1 MIFLI
6 AGGKKA
12 FAGYLEDKNEL
23 FNSSSGGAFTS
34 IAKSVLSENGYVCGA
49 VYSDD
54 FKSVF
59 HVYSNKI
66 DVVKKM
72 RGSKYVQSDK
82 PQGFYDGIRKLIE
95 SGELVLFTGVPC
107 EAAALKKYVGK
118 DCNNLVICDLIC
130 HGVTS
135 PIVLKEYVEYLESK
149 YSSKIIEFSMRYKN
163 EGLVKPFL
171 RAIFENGKVFCK
183 PFYSTPIGFA
193 FSNIAL
199 RPCCYNCIFKGNNR
213 DSDITIGDFW
223 GIDSTYACYNKM
235 GVSLI
240 IANTERGLAIT
251 NSLQGFKLYD
261 VDYEFAAKNN
271 PCLSFPVRSNENREK
286 YFDLLHKKGLM
297 YATRKL
303 NKPKTLRECVSK
315 YVPYFIKSFIKS
327 LIIKG

>member
-1 MIFLI
+1 MI

-149 YSSKIIEFSMRYKN
+149 YSSKIIEFSKI
-163 EGLVKPFL
+163 G
-171 RAIFENGKVFCK
+171 RAHV
-183 PFYSTPIGFA
+183 
-193 FSNIAL
+193 
-199 RPCCYNCIFKGNNR
+199 
-213 DSDITIGDFW
+213 
-223 GIDSTYACYNKM
+223 
-235 GVSLI
+235 
-240 IANTERGLAIT
+240 
-251 NSLQGFKLYD
+251 
-261 VDYEFAAKNN
+261 
-271 PCLSFPVRSNENREK
+271 
-286 YFDLLHKKGLM
+286 
-297 YATRKL
+297 
-303 NKPKTLRECVSK
+303 
-315 YVPYFIKSFIKS
+315 
-327 LIIKG
+327 